1 MGHQQVVHVIGM
13 FLFLDEDLLDH
24 FSRSGIVVAEVADE
38 LALLQQFSAGIV
50 DACCGPF
57 PTDVQPDLGRL
68 FELRAADRSNRGT
81 MNRDRVDGSFT
92 PMSASQGVR

>member
-57 PTDVQPDLGRL
+57 PTDTPSRISAYFLSL
-68 FELRAADRSNRGT
+68 WPIDRI
-81 MNRDRVDGSFT
+81 
-92 PMSASQGVR
+92 